1 MQVSGCLFV
10 SKLWH
15 TGLKL
20 TGMHTQEEGGRVLVC
35 DLIQWFWFVTLL
47 YSFLHL
53 YFKED
58 GVPLATLQ
66 SFNLTVKVL

>member
-20 TGMHTQEEGGRVLVC
+20 TRMHKQEEGGRVLVC
-35 DLIQWFWFVTLL
+35 DLIQCIWLVTLYNGFGL
-47 YSFLHL
+47 
-53 YFKED
+53 
-58 GVPLATLQ
+58 
-66 SFNLTVKVL
+66 